1 MGYFAPL
8 QAVRNVEKLPFKKRC
23 LTKDIRFLAKFPAFS
38 PGEALFGG
46 HIPVNGRFFAA
57 FLRPQ
62 ELRAAFLPGVFDGLR
77 RSIFPR
83 RVFNGPA
90 HNRWH
95 ANNPP
100 AALMRPCPGRHF
112 PKTSRPATQ
121 GPSYRNESRAAPAQV
136 QPAVFATSFRQNATK
151 IPVLS
156 PHGGC
161 KNRGDN
167 DRFSPLLSFPCGTGD
182 DEAKVRDNP
191 IVSARPLRGSIISNS
206 AAGSLPPL
214 PCGAGQRIDRG
225 TQNGLPGQN
234 GRQVGPFRHFPEARA
249 WFTKKMPVC
258 SGRRKIAAFSSGR
271 PALKKRE
278 NA

>member
-1 MGYFAPL
+1 MGNFPARKARPMGYFAPL

-38 PGEALFGG
+38 PGEAPFGG

-112 PKTSRPATQ
+112 PKTSRPAMQ

-156 PHGGC
+156 PHGSC

-167 DRFSPLLSFPCGTGD
+167 DRFPHSCPSPAGREMMKPRF
-182 DEAKVRDNP
+182 E
-191 IVSARPLRGSIISNS
+191 IIQSS
-206 AAGSLPPL
+206 PPV
-214 PCGAGQRIDRG
+214 PCGAV
-225 TQNGLPGQN
+225 L
-234 GRQVGPFRHFPEARA
+234 
-249 WFTKKMPVC
+249 
-258 SGRRKIAAFSSGR
+258 
-271 PALKKRE
+271 
-278 NA
+278 